1 LFAKTIRDKGKILM
15 SHPRQCVLTF
25 LRSALAVSAIGF
37 ALFTVP
43 YAAATPDTNVT
54 VVWNQLGPKTSS
66 LSYGM
71 NLFNGSDLYYNSDS
85 RYASNLNTLK
95 SGILRIHNGS
105 MMGDSQDRQP
115 GGNSLNVTVDNR
127 GWVKNPG
134 QSNYAWDSPK
144 ILQCLANIQAA
155 NYSHDLLMNIP
166 NWPAYMDD
174 GTGHLRSNQYAAYG
188 AFCAALVQVVE
199 GGGYYVKYWEPTNEV
214 DGAYY
219 YDQSSLLSIWTA
231 CRNAI
236 KGADASVQVGGLAV
250 ANSYTPILQP
260 FYNLGTADFVSV
272 HSYGYGGGSPANFSN
287 ADLYSRADGVSNA
300 AGFSLG
306 ILANSPRP
314 NTPVFLDEY
323 NIRGD
328 AGQPSDEPRMQT
340 NVGAVFDAL
349 VVTGA
354 IKQGVTATLA
364 WNEQDGS
371 YGKFDSSYNLR
382 PGAALFSLLN
392 GSFLG
397 QTVAATSTNSE
408 VSVFAVK
415 SGVRGAIMLL
425 NRSDNTHVALL
436 NLSAWNNPWH
446 GTIFPLS
453 QISAAGVTSS
463 GVYYGTL
470 TQDGNFSLPPN
481 SVTTVVFDGSAF
493 APDTGAFTGTPVA
506 VSSAGPALIEAE
518 NFDLGGEGVGYHDRD
533 VVNQGGQYRPAE
545 GVDIEA
551 CTDTGGG
558 YDVAW
563 TNTGEWMNYSV
574 SLADSTLYDFGFR
587 VASQWGGQ
595 AFHLEDETGHNL
607 TGTVT
612 VPQTWGAQS
621 WTTVTVRGITLSAGT
636 HVLRLVTEIG
646 GYNINNLTVTE
657 GQPVPNG
664 NYVLLNRNSG
674 KALDILGQSTADWA
688 AAVQRGAS
696 GGSSQTWHLSFG
708 NGGYYTLTN
717 QNSGK
722 ALDVGGASTADG
734 AAVIQWPLHGGG
746 NQQWALKPAGGGF
759 YTLVNRNSG
768 KLLDVKGGSWADNA
782 SVIQWPSNR
791 GYNQQWSLT
800 PH

>member
-1 LFAKTIRDKGKILM
+1 M
-15 SHPRQCVLTF
+15 SHFFRCRVCILRAVLAF
-25 LRSALAVSAIGF
+25 LVGSF
-37 ALFTVP
+37 ALLVP
-43 YAAATPDTNVT
+43 PPVAAAPDTNVAVT
-54 VVWNQLGPKTSS
+54 WNQLGPKTTP
-66 LSYGM
+66 LSFGM
-71 NLFNGSDLYYNSDS
+71 NLYNGSDLYYNHDS

-115 GGNSLNVTVDNR
+115 GGNSLNTTVDNR

-134 QSNYAWDSPK
+134 QSNYSWDSPK

-155 NYSHDLLMNIP
+155 NYSHELLMNFP
-166 NWPAYMDD
+166 NWPSYMDD
-174 GTGHLRSNQYAAYG
+174 GTGHLRSDQFAAYA
-188 AFCAALVQVVE
+188 AFCAALVRVVE

-236 KGADASVQVGGLAV
+236 KSVDGSVQVGGLAV
-250 ANSYTPILQP
+250 ANAYAPILQP

-272 HSYGYGGGSPANFSN
+272 HSYGYGGGSPANFSD
-287 ADLYSRADGVSNA
+287 ADIYNRADGVSSA
-300 AGFSLG
+300 AAFSLG
-306 ILANSPRP
+306 MVANSPRP

-328 AGQPSDEPRMQT
+328 AGQPSDEPRMHT

-371 YGKFDSSYNLR
+371 YGKFDASYNLR

-392 GSFLG
+392 SSFLG
-397 QTVAATSTNSE
+397 QTVAATSTNTE
-408 VSVFAVK
+408 VSAFAVK
-415 SGVRGAIMLL
+415 SGARGAVMLL

-446 GTIFPLS
+446 GTVFPLS
-453 QISAAGVTSS
+453 QISAAGPTSG

-470 TQDGNFSLPPN
+470 TEDGNFTLPPN
-481 SVTTVVFDGSAF
+481 SVTAVVFDGSTF
-493 APDTGAFTGTPVA
+493 APDTGAFSGARTVLSGA
-506 VSSAGPALIEAE
+506 GSARIEAE
-518 NFDLGGEGVGYHDRD
+518 NFDLGGEGVAYHDRD
-533 VVNQGGQYRPAE
+533 VINRGGLYRPAE

-558 YDVAW
+558 YDVGW
-563 TNTGEWMNYSV
+563 TDTGEYMNYSV
-574 SLADSTLYDFGFR
+574 QVADGGSYDFGFR

-595 AFHLEDETGHNL
+595 TFHLEDETGRNL

-612 VPQTWGAQS
+612 VPQTWGGQN
-621 WTTVTVRGITLSAGT
+621 WTTTTIRGIALTTGA
-636 HVLRLVTEIG
+636 HVFRLVTETG
-646 GYNINNLTVTE
+646 GYNINSMTATLGASVAD
-657 GQPVPNG
+657 G
-664 NYVLLNRNSG
+664 NYVLTNRNSG
-674 KALDILGQSTADWA
+674 KVLDILSQSTADGA
-688 AAVQRGAS
+688 AAVQRTAG
-696 GGSSQTWHLSFG
+696 GGSSQTWHLSYG
-708 NGGYYTLTN
+708 NNGYYTVTN

-722 ALDVGGASTADG
+722 VLSVSGGGSTADG
-734 AAVIQWPLHGGG
+734 ATVIQWSNYGHYD
-746 NQQWALKPAGGGF
+746 QQWALKPLGGGF
-759 YTLVNRNSG
+759 YCLVNRNSG
-768 KLLDVKGGSWADNA
+768 KLLDVNGGSWADDA
-782 SVIQWPSNR
+782 SVIQWSSNG
-791 GYNQQWSLT
+791 GYNQQWSLALR
-800 PH
+800 